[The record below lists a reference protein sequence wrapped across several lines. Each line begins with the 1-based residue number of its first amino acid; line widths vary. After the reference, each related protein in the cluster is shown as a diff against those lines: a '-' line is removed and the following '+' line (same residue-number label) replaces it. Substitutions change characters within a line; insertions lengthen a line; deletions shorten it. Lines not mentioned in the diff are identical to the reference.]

1 MRKRGHGEEKINKNY
16 KEKKEREILKKAG
29 ERSKSER
36 KKCINRGA
44 IGV

>member
-29 ERSKSER
+29 ERSKVKER
-36 KKCINRGA
+36 NVKIK
-44 IGV
+44 VL